1 MGYMIEGGGSKT
13 LSKAKKWLYQHPELS
28 HQLLQLLTEV
38 IIEYLVMQIEHGAQI
53 VQVFDSSAEYLNK
66 HLYTKF
72 CLPYLKKIAT
82 GIREGVKGLKIEQV
96 PLVSFVRYLF
106 KKFYLFLLRS
116 TLWMANTFFFNKKL
130 IKNQLL
136 NELIINGPNMRKR
149 IIISNHKIF

>member
-116 TLWMANTFFFNKKL
+116 TLWMANTFFF
-130 IKNQLL
+130 
-136 NELIINGPNMRKR
+136 
-149 IIISNHKIF
+149 